1 MRKLIL
7 PGFICLITVLVAC
20 NSTRI
25 TSSWREPDKQ
35 VSLNKLDKVLVVA
48 LFKTETARH
57 KSEDQMVT
65 FLKGKGIASYNY
77 LDAEFNK
84 RNEQALREKIA
95 KDGFDG
101 AITMRLVDVEKE
113 KSYIS
118 GDGFYPPIYNRNF
131 SGYYSRSFPFYSM
144 PEYFA
149 TTKTYTVETNV
160 FSIKEDKIIWSGI
173 TKTTDPEGIN
183 VMMKDIVLVIYKR
196 MVKEGFVSKN

>member
-7 PGFICLITVLVAC
+7 PAFICLITVMVAC

-35 VSLNKLDKVLVVA
+35 VSLNNLDKVLVVA

-65 FLKGKGIASYNY
+65 FLKGKGVASYNY
-77 LDAEFNK
+77 LNADFNK
-84 RNEQALREKIA
+84 KNEQALREKIS

-113 KSYIS
+113 KSYIT
-118 GDGFYPPIYNRNF
+118 GDEFYPPIYNRNF
-131 SGYYSRSFPFYSM
+131 SGYYSRSLPFYAM

-149 TTKTYTVETNV
+149 TTKTFTVETNV

-173 TKTTDPEGIN
+173 TKSTDPGGIN
-183 VMMKDIVLVIYKR
+183 RMMKDIVFVIYKR
-196 MVKEGFVSKN
+196 MVKEGFVAKN

>member
-1 MRKLIL
+1 MRNIIL
-7 PGFICLITVLVAC
+7 PAYIILITVLVAC

-25 TSSWREPDKQ
+25 TTCWREPNKQ

-57 KSEDQMVT
+57 KSEDQMVA
-65 FLKGKGIASYNY
+65 FLKGKGVASYDY
-77 LDAEFNK
+77 LDAGYDK
-84 RNEQALREKIA
+84 KNEQALRDKIT

-113 KSYIS
+113 KNYFS
-118 GDGFYPPIYNRNF
+118 GNTSFPPPYNRSF
-131 SGYYSRSFPFYSM
+131 GGYYYWNMPFYSS

-173 TKTTDPEGIN
+173 TKTIDPDGVNI
-183 VMMKDIVLVIYKR
+183 MMKEIVLVIYKR
-196 MVKEGFVSKN
+196 MLKEGFISRN